1 MVLGKCLLKS
11 LQRDLEGKNGLGA
24 YPDKTNSMTV
34 IHFFWGTKVKHLSD
48 DDVERIKAGIYLN
61 LYVIPLSSSFV
72 MGTRCQNMTSIDEL
86 PAGERKRQREA
97 LRRRMA
103 QPGHFFKIN
112 WYD

>member
-1 MVLGKCLLKS
+1 MTMWSESRQVSTSIYMS
-11 LQRDLEGKNGLGA
+11 L
-24 YPDKTNSMTV
+24 
-34 IHFFWGTKVKHLSD
+34 
-48 DDVERIKAGIYLN
+48 
-61 LYVIPLSSSFV
+61 PLSSSFV